1 MSSGQ
6 QGLQT
11 NPIRM
16 NSDAL
21 GALAADT
28 ALVLNSTFGSGL
40 TQSFL
45 IKQVLMM
52 FAINGLTADESVIM
66 GLANGS
72 ATVTEILAALTQ
84 NITNPDD
91 ASSPPVAA
99 QRIII
104 LWETLRV
111 FTGVGGGGKAT
122 INEKISLGGGK
133 GIPVKEA
140 TGMAIFAYNP
150 STGALTT
157 GAVVNGLITLRG
169 VWLND

>member
-1 MSSGQ
+1 MPAEQ
-6 QGLQT
+6 AGLQT

-16 NSDAL
+16 NSDAIGNL
-21 GALAADT
+21 GADT

-45 IKQVLMM
+45 IKQVLYKLGVV
-52 FAINGLTADESVIM
+52 ALTVDETVII

-72 ATVTEILAALTQ
+72 ATVAEIVAALTA

-91 ASSPPVAA
+91 ASSPAVAA
-99 QRIII
+99 ARQMVF
-104 LWETLRV
+104 WETLR
-111 FTGVGGGGKAT
+111 TIVGGASKRST
-122 INEKISLGGGK
+122 IDESISLGGGK

-140 TGMAIFAYNP
+140 TGLAIFAYNP

-157 GAVVNGLITLRG
+157 GALVDGLVVLRG